1 MRGSDLSPQTFGR
14 SLKSAALSADDEE
27 SQNHQH
33 NVRDEHAG
41 YGWRYSTLSNSAK
54 TSFFLPSCL
63 SSGSAISAT
72 TPSSSI
78 LS

>member
-14 SLKSAALSADDEE
+14 SLKSAALSADDED

-41 YGWRYSTLSNSAK
+41 YGWPYSTLSSSAK
-54 TSFFLPSCL
+54 TSFLPSCL
-63 SSGSAISAT
+63 SSGSATSAT